1 MQKLTGYILGLA
13 LMVGALWLAWPT
25 DRDADP
31 ASTTFESATVAPSP
45 AATVMNSG
53 AASSVPSQPA
63 PASNATPTAAA
74 PPTDQAFPDPIESAI
89 QNAPAS
95 LHLWQGSRNADS
107 VMVEGF
113 PATRVQTN
121 PADLA
126 TLHVG
131 QELVIDVPGLV
142 RPVVARL
149 DDTHNQLDTVQVFR
163 GPILD
168 GEEHDNVIVTRGESA
183 TYLIVSTSES
193 VWSAVMDHKSGE
205 TLITDERDVLVRQGH
220 EDMIPVP
227 GFELEPPDLAEAR

>member
-1 MQKLTGYILGLA
+1 MQKLTGYIFGLA

-25 DRDADP
+25 DR
-31 ASTTFESATVAPSP
+31 ATGP
-45 AATVMNSG
+45 AAPTKSASLSPSTAGEVMSSG
-53 AASSVPSQPA
+53 TATSTRPA
-63 PASNATPTAAA
+63 QVRNTPQTTAAQ
-74 PPTDQAFPDPIESAI
+74 PMDQAFPEPIESGM

-95 LHLWQGSRNADS
+95 LHLWQGSRNADT

-131 QELVIDVPGLV
+131 QELIIDIPGLV
-142 RPVVARL
+142 QPVVARL
-149 DDTHNQLDTVQVFR
+149 DNTHNQLDTVQVFR

-168 GEEHDNVIVTRGESA
+168 REEHDNVIVTRGESA

-193 VWSAVMDHKSGE
+193 VWSAVMDNQTGE

-227 GFELEPPDLAEAR
+227 GYELEPPDLAEVR

>member
-25 DRDADP
+25 AQDTNPTDSSSDYASVSTSSSQQSMNSASSSASRP
-31 ASTTFESATVAPSP
+31 AQTTNGPQT
-45 AATVMNSG
+45 AAT
-53 AASSVPSQPA
+53 QPT
-63 PASNATPTAAA
+63 N
-74 PPTDQAFPDPIESAI
+74 QAFPDPIDSTV

-95 LHLWQGSRNADS
+95 LHLWQGSQDAES

-121 PADLA
+121 PDDLA

-131 QELVIDVPGLV
+131 QELVIDIPGLV
-142 RPVVARL
+142 QPVVARL

-168 GEEHDNVIVTRGESA
+168 REEHDNVIVTRGETA

-193 VWSAVMDHKSGE
+193 VWSAVMDHKTGE
-205 TLITDERDVLVRQGH
+205 TLITDERDVLVRQRHG
-220 EDMIPVP
+220 DMIPVP
-227 GFELEPPDLAEAR
+227 GYELEPPDLAESRY